1 MICSMTGFSRGEAR
15 GHSGSL
21 TWELRTVNHRYL
33 DISLRL
39 PEDLRALESK
49 CRERIAAVLRRG
61 KVDGQLRFEAAVGI
75 DATLEVDEHRA
86 RAVAEAAERMNGF
99 LSRSSPLNGL
109 DLLRWPGVVRES
121 RPDVQQVNADALK
134 LLDQVLATLT
144 GMRVNEGERIANLL
158 RERAQQIGAIVVEIR
173 EHIGQVREQLHN
185 KLRTRFDEL
194 KLSVDENRL
203 EQELVLLLQRLD
215 ISEELD
221 RLDSHLT
228 EFANSLKGGDA
239 MGRRLDFLMQEFNRE
254 ANTLGSKCQDSAVTK
269 CVVELKVLIEQMREQ
284 VQNLE

>member
-1 MICSMTGFSRGEAR
+1 MICSMTGFSRGETR

-21 TWELRTVNHRYL
+21 IWELRTVNHRYL

-39 PEDLRALESK
+39 PEDLRALEPE

-61 KVDGQLRFEAAVGI
+61 KMDGQLRFEAAVGI
-75 DATLEVDEHRA
+75 GTTLEVDEHRA
-86 RAVAEAAERMNGF
+86 RVVAEAAERMNGF
-99 LSRSSPLNGL
+99 LSRSTPISGL
-109 DLLRWPGVVRES
+109 DLLRWPGVVREP
-121 RPDVQQVNADALK
+121 RPDVQRVNADALK
-134 LLDQVLATLT
+134 LLEQVLTALT

-158 RERAQQIGAIVVEIR
+158 RERAQQIGTIVVEIR
-173 EHIGQVREQLHN
+173 KHIGQVREQLHN

-221 RLDSHLT
+221 RLDSHLA
-228 EFANSLKGGDA
+228 EFTNSLKGGDA

-269 CVVELKVLIEQMREQ
+269 QVVDLKVLIEQMREQ